1 MFGTSHQCVIFSL
14 SFSLDP
20 SLISSLTEGGL
31 FFIFGLM
38 TFCRFLGAWA
48 QYGWAWNAV
57 PIDPITRQPKRI
69 ISAEMVESAVI
80 FTYGIT
86 NTWMER
92 FGAHQG
98 DPYTTKQIQHIGIAV
113 MFWFAGLVGM
123 ALESRRVRR
132 WLTTPVRVLDVS
144 STYYQHDEHEREK
157 VSKIDALRYIC
168 SYNPFP
174 AIVIGVTGAAM
185 SAHHQDY
192 LFAVQVHALW
202 GNLLVT
208 FAVLRCLT
216 YAFLWINPPR
226 GGLPSRPPTE
236 ALASFFVAC
245 GGLVFI
251 ASTEQVVFA
260 AMRHGRGG

>member
-1 MFGTSHQCVIFSL
+1 
-14 SFSLDP
+14 
-20 SLISSLTEGGL
+20 
-31 FFIFGLM
+31 M

-48 QYGWAWNAV
+48 KYGWAWNPL
-57 PIDPITRQPKRI
+57 PINPKTGQPKNFV
-69 ISAEMVESAVI
+69 SAEMVESAVI

-92 FGAHQG
+92 FGAHPG

-113 MFWFAGLVGM
+113 MFWFAGLVGV
-123 ALESRRVRR
+123 ALESKRVRR
-132 WLTTPVRVLDVS
+132 WLSAPVRVLNAASDVPAS
-144 STYYQHDEHEREK
+144 STSHRRDKGQNVDK
-157 VSKIDALRYIC
+157 LRYTW

-202 GNLLVT
+202 GYLLVT

-216 YAFLWINPPR
+216 YAFLWINPPS
-226 GGLPSRPPTE
+226 GDLPSRPPTE

-260 AMRHGRGG
+260 ALRHGRGKPFSRTSDPKDS